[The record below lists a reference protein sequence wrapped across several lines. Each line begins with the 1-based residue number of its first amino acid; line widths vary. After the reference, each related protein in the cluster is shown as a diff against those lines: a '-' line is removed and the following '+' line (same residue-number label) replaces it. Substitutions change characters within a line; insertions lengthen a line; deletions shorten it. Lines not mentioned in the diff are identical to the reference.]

1 MPPDASPSPPLPGA
15 TGGSP
20 QTPATRQPFATLHAE
35 DRLIVALDFPS
46 ATHALELVESLDG
59 SCKWFKVGLELF
71 LAAGHGM
78 VEELAR
84 RGHSIFLDLKL
95 HDIPNTV
102 ASAVR
107 TLSSSGVSL
116 LTIHASGGPAMIAA
130 AVGAAATSPG
140 APRLLGVTV
149 LTSMDQ
155 QQLAAIGIP
164 GSAAVQV
171 LRLSQV
177 AKASG
182 LTGLVC
188 SPEEVRLLRG
198 ELSSDWLLVTPGIRP
213 AGTSLDDQKRIATPL
228 SAIADGA
235 SMLVVG
241 RPITRAADPAAAAR
255 AILAEIRSATPASQS

>member
-1 MPPDASPSPPLPGA
+1 MRP
-15 TGGSP
+15 
-20 QTPATRQPFATLHAE
+20 E

-46 ATHALELVESLDG
+46 ATQALELVEHLDG

-78 VEELAR
+78 LDELAR

-102 ASAVR
+102 AAAVR

-116 LTIHASGGPAMIAA
+116 LTLHTSGGPEMIAA
-130 AVGAAATSPG
+130 AAEAAATSPG

-155 QQLAAIGIP
+155 QQLAAIGIQ

-171 LRLSQV
+171 LRLSQI

-188 SPEEVRLLRG
+188 SPEEVRLLRR
-198 ELSSDWLLVTPGIRP
+198 ELPPDWLLVTPGIRL
-213 AGTSLDDQKRIATPL
+213 AGAALDDQKRIATPF
-228 SAIADGA
+228 SAIAGGA

-255 AILAEIRSATPASQS
+255 TILAEIGSVAPQHLS